1 MSQKRRQP
9 LGVQISAIQQARRLL
24 ESNMKLV
31 RGLSTLADRNY
42 VLEGL
47 EAAQQSLEW
56 CRDNEALIRAAHSAA
71 NQAKAREVTEL

>member
-9 LGVQISAIQQARRLL
+9 LGVQIAAIRQARRLL

-31 RGLSTLADRNY
+31 RGLTTLADRSY
-42 VLEGL
+42 VLDGL
-47 EAAQQSLEW
+47 EAAAESLEW

-71 NQAKAREVTEL
+71 SQAKAHEVTEL